1 MNKTTVFLLRDNLA
15 SYLNEVAKT
24 KLPLVVCK
32 YKKPIAVIIP
42 PEKKYIKKVDYKQFY
57 GFMGKNGETGV
68 EFENRIRRNKK
79 EREYVKKLL
88 KGIT

>member
-24 KLPLVVCK
+24 KVPLVVCK
-32 YKKPIAVIIP
+32 YKKPIAVIVP
-42 PEKKYIKKVDYKQFY
+42 PKKELIEEDIDQFY
-57 GFMGKNGETGV
+57 GFLGGGETGV
-68 EFENRIRRNKK
+68 QFENRVRRGKK
-79 EREYVKKLL
+79 EREYMRRLK